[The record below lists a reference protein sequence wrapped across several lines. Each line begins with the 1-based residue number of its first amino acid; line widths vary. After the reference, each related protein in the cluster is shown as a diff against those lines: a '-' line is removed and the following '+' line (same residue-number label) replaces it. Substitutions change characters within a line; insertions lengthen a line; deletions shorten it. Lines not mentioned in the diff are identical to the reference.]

1 MSSGNLLPI
10 CFQCARLRGVKPGIG
25 WTCDAFERGIPT
37 EILASRHD
45 HRQPYEGDGGKTF
58 EPKVRSGEDVATRIA
73 TDPPV
78 SSAQRRAMFAAA
90 AGHSNIGIPQSVGR
104 EFAEADP
111 GGKLPEKKTA
121 RDMTRGAWRSI
132 YEGLSNLARFF
143 GEEEQEPEHHE
154 AEGKDAEPAKGR
166 AASVAFTTADGRV
179 LLLRRGKD
187 ERNYP
192 GYWALPGGQA
202 EGDEDHAAAAR
213 RECHEE
219 IGDCGFDG
227 MAELRRVRTPG
238 GFDHVTYTVPVTEAF
253 EPKLNREHDAFAWTP
268 VTELPEKTHP
278 GVRAAIDEAL
288 EKAQARWIAREHG
301 KIPARDNTS
310 PESAWYAKI
319 VATDRG
325 RRVFDRLQKDM
336 APGDFDELKELLD
349 EFFSEEAREPEHHR
363 TAGLSRDVDEFSLDE
378 WSEEARRAAL
388 EARRAHSQTAPIS
401 YQEKRPHPFVSEFAR
416 EHDSI
421 GKQKAHLRT
430 VPTEKLHTALKIIH
444 SHQDKGAM
452 TNTVKGLI
460 EEELK
465 NRGGSRDGI
474 ILDTVADPDRRMI
487 GKTPVF
493 GAQDHAIM
501 AYDRA
506 SVRHTDDDGRLHI
519 DEANICEARIDPYYG
534 EEINAVMADYPDWVP
549 LEPKRKYR
557 VFRDPKE
564 LSKPETIKS
573 ANAIPILCDHVAT
586 SAKDHKFAET
596 VGSTGTN
603 ARWDEPF
610 IKNALVFWPQTAIDD
625 IDDGRKAQ
633 LSPGYKYVADPTP
646 GTWRGEPYDIRMK
659 DIAFNHLAQVPQGR
673 QGPRVVVPDADP
685 DWQAWLE
692 IADAIR
698 GIAA

>member
-10 CFQCARLRGVKPGIG
+10 CFQCARLHGVKPDIG
-25 WTCDAFERGIPT
+25 WACDAYPAGIPT

-45 HRQPYEGDGGKTF
+45 HRRPYKDDHGKTF
-58 EPKVRSGEDVATRIA
+58 EPRVRGNNDVATRIA
-73 TDPPV
+73 TDPPT
-78 SSAQRRAMFAAA
+78 SAAQRRAMFAAA
-90 AGHSNIGIPQSVGR
+90 SGHSKIGIPQSVGK
-104 EFAEADP
+104 EFAESDP

-121 RDMTRGAWRSI
+121 KDMTRSGWRRI
-132 YEGLSNLARFF
+132 YEGLSELARFF
-143 GEEEQEPEHHE
+143 GEEEREPEHHE
-154 AEGKDAEPAKGR
+154 AEGKDAESAKGR

-179 LLLRRGKD
+179 LLLRRGKG
-187 ERNYP
+187 EKNYP

-349 EFFSEEAREPEHHR
+349 EFFSEEAREPEH
-363 TAGLSRDVDEFSLDE
+363 
-378 WSEEARRAAL
+378 
-388 EARRAHSQTAPIS
+388 
-401 YQEKRPHPFVSEFAR
+401 
-416 EHDSI
+416 
-421 GKQKAHLRT
+421 
-430 VPTEKLHTALKIIH
+430 
-444 SHQDKGAM
+444 
-452 TNTVKGLI
+452 
-460 EEELK
+460 
-465 NRGGSRDGI
+465 RGQDGI
-474 ILDTVADPDRRMI
+474 ILDRVCDPDRRMI

-549 LEPKRKYR
+549 LETKRKYR

>member
-143 GEEEQEPEHHE
+143 GEEEQEPEHQE
-154 AEGKDAEPAKGR
+154 GAEGKDAKMTKGR

-179 LLLRRGKD
+179 LLVRRGKD
-187 ERNYP
+187 EKNYP

-202 EGDEDHAAAAR
+202 EEGEDFAEAAR
-213 RECHEE
+213 RECREE

-238 GFDHVTYTVPVTEAF
+238 DFDHVTYTVPVKEAF
-253 EPKLNREHDAFAWTP
+253 EPKLNHEHDAFDWMP
-268 VTELPEKTHP
+268 VTELPERTHP
-278 GVRAAIDEAL
+278 GVRAAIDETL
-288 EKAQARWIAREHG
+288 EKAQAAWIAREHG

-310 PESAWYAKI
+310 PESKWYAKI

-336 APGDFDELKELLD
+336 APEDFEDLKGLLD
-349 EFFSEEAREPEHHR
+349 EFFSEEARESEHR
-363 TAGLSRDVDEFSLDE
+363 G
-378 WSEEARRAAL
+378 
-388 EARRAHSQTAPIS
+388 
-401 YQEKRPHPFVSEFAR
+401 
-416 EHDSI
+416 
-421 GKQKAHLRT
+421 
-430 VPTEKLHTALKIIH
+430 
-444 SHQDKGAM
+444 QDG
-452 TNTVKGLI
+452 V
-460 EEELK
+460 
-465 NRGGSRDGI
+465 
-474 ILDTVADPDRRMI
+474 ILDQSVIDPDRQVI

-493 GAQDHAIM
+493 YEAQDRAIM

-549 LEPKRKYR
+549 LETKKKYR
-557 VFRDPKE
+557 VFRDPAE

-586 SAKDHKFAET
+586 SAKDHKFAKT

-603 ARWDEPF
+603 ARWEAPF
-610 IKNALVFWPQTAIDD
+610 IKNALVFWPQAAIDD
-625 IDDGRKAQ
+625 IDDGSKAQ

-646 GTWRGEPYDIRMK
+646 GTWKGEPYDIRMK
-659 DIAFNHLAQVPQGR
+659 NIAFNHLAQVPQGR
-673 QGPRVVVPDADP
+673 QGPKVVVPDADP
-685 DWQAWLE
+685 DWRAWRQL
-692 IADAIR
+692 ADAIR
-698 GIAA
+698 RIAA